1 MRTAIELTLFFGT
14 LVAGAWA
21 LSWWMQRVYE
31 GRPGVLGRVLGPL
44 ERLTYRVLRVDPAV
58 EQDWRSYAR
67 SLVVF
72 SGASVVVLY
81 VLQRVQGSL
90 PLNPDGMS
98 AVRPDIAFNTA
109 WSFVTN
115 TNWQNY
121 GGESTMSYLTQMV
134 GLAFQNFVSAAVGIG
149 VAVVVIRGFARSE
162 SRTIGN
168 FWADLVRGCYY
179 LLLPLALILAVVL
192 VSRGVVMTFDGSVT
206 AHTLEGAD
214 QVIARGPAA
223 SQIAIKHLGTNGGGF
238 FNANSAHPFESPTPF
253 TNTLE
258 LWSELVIAFA
268 LPFLFGRMVG
278 KRRQGV
284 AIFAAMA
291 VLFGG
296 ALAVGIAAESR
307 STPALRA
314 AGLPA
319 SAPNLEG
326 KEQRLTVPEAATFGV
341 GTTMTSTGAVNSMH
355 DSYTALGGVVLIAD
369 MVLGEVSPGGV
380 GSGLY
385 TMLVFAVLAV
395 FIAGLMIGRTPEYLG
410 KQVRAR
416 EVKLSMVA
424 VLVMPAGL
432 LVTLGLSSVLQA
444 GLAGPLNGGPHGF
457 SEIFYALASQWNN
470 NGSAFG
476 GLTGATNYYNLV
488 GGTAMA
494 FGRFLIIIPVLA
506 LAGALAAQRTRPA
519 GPGTM
524 PTDAPIFVGLLVGV
538 VLLVGALNFFP
549 ALALGPI
556 AEALTGRLF

>member
-1 MRTAIELTLFFGT
+1 MRTAVELVLFFASLFGAAWV
-14 LVAGAWA
+14 LAG
-21 LSWWMQRVYE
+21 WMDRVFA
-31 GRPGVLGRVLGPL
+31 GRRTFLHPVLGPL
-44 ERLTYRVLRVDPAV
+44 ERATYRLLRIDPAI
-58 EQDWRSYAR
+58 EQGWKQYAR
-67 SLVVF
+67 SLIAF
-72 SGASVVVLY
+72 SGISVLVLY

-134 GLAFQNFVSAAVGIG
+134 GLTFQNFASAAVGIA
-149 VAVVVIRGFARSE
+149 VAVVIVRGFARSA
-162 SRTIGN
+162 SGTIGN
-168 FWADLVRGCYY
+168 FWADIVRCCYY
-179 LLLPLALILAVVL
+179 VLLPLSLVMAVVL
-192 VSRGVVMTFDGSVT
+192 VSRGVVMTFDGAAT
-206 AHTLEGAD
+206 AHTLEGAQ

-223 SQIAIKHLGTNGGGF
+223 SQIAIKQLGTNGGGF
-238 FNANSAHPFESPTPF
+238 FNANSAHPFESATPF
-253 TNTLE
+253 TNALE
-258 LWSELVIAFA
+258 LWSELLIAFA

-278 KRRQGV
+278 RPRQGV

-291 VLFGG
+291 VLFFG
-296 ALAVGIAAESR
+296 ALAVALPAESH

-319 SAPNLEG
+319 ATANMEG
-326 KEQRLTVPEAATFGV
+326 KEQRLTVPEAATWAV

-355 DSYTALGGVVLIAD
+355 DSYTALGGGVALAD
-369 MVLGEVSPGGV
+369 IVLGEVSPGGV

-385 TMLVFAVLAV
+385 TMLLFAVVAV

-410 KQVRAR
+410 KQIRAR

-432 LVTLGLSSVLQA
+432 LVTLAISSIVHA

-476 GLTGATNYYNLV
+476 GLTGATDYYDLI

-494 FGRFLIIIPVLA
+494 FGRFLIIVPVLA
-506 LAGALAAQRTRPA
+506 LAGTLAAQRTRPA
-519 GPGTM
+519 GQGTM
-524 PTDAPIFVGLLVGV
+524 PTDSPIFVGLLVGT

-549 ALALGPI
+549 AIALGPI
-556 AEALTGRLF
+556 AEALTGGLS